1 MKNFSRIVRFAAV
14 FSLFSLNAWAQFSG
28 NIQGDVRDPSGAAVA
43 GAAVTLNN
51 AATNV
56 NQTTNTDTA
65 GNYRFVSLA
74 PGDYKVSVSASGFAP
89 AAVTVTLLTSQTVEV
104 PVKLSVGSR
113 LHRARLFG
121 TSAGR
126 TSPGA
131 AMLPATRDRKVL
143 RLTMALLPT
152 V

>member
-14 FSLFSLNAWAQFSG
+14 FSFFSLNAWAQFSG

-43 GAAVTLNN
+43 GAVVTLNN

-104 PVKLSVGSR
+104 PVKLSLGSTTESVTVTTEAPILDTADSRTQLTIETRELTDLPLQGR
-113 LHRARLFG
+113 L
-121 TSAGR
+121 
-126 TSPGA
+126 
-131 AMLPATRDRKVL
+131 
-143 RLTMALLPT
+143 
-152 V
+152 